1 MNCCVYVGGIEVN
14 DFNMT
19 KKEAFNLA
27 DEFLLAGYDDIF
39 ISVENLSNGAFRW
52 INYSEVRK

>member
-1 MNCCVYVGGIEVN
+1 MSCSVYVGGMEVN

-19 KKEAFNLA
+19 EKEAFNLA
-27 DEFLLAGYDDIF
+27 GEFLLAGYDDIY
-39 ISVENLSNGAFRW
+39 ISVENLSNGAFKW